1 MAKQNERSCRIGI
14 STQSQYAKLYQ
25 QNEESASFRSSLAVE
40 TKHSRHISQSHP
52 PIAFAGVAVGSEVV
66 VGPSFGLT
74 GLGAALS
81 LALVQMSA

>member
-1 MAKQNERSCRIGI
+1 MKKG
-14 STQSQYAKLYQ
+14 
-25 QNEESASFRSSLAVE
+25 ASFRSSLAVE
-40 TKHSRHISQSHP
+40 TFFYTIRFLRPKHSRHISQSHP

-66 VGPSFGLT
+66 AGPSFGLT